1 MNLRLEK
8 LQQPRNFISFLIS
21 PFQLSVF
28 CFQVEGLCPRCHM
41 VCIDQQTGEKTVEP
55 LRTISEQFGGK
66 IRFGIYMT
74 YVGTIDGSKDCFLK
88 NYASMKPFTAVEDI
102 SR

>member
-1 MNLRLEK
+1 MY
-8 LQQPRNFISFLIS
+8 
-21 PFQLSVF
+21 F
-28 CFQVEGLCPRCHM
+28 CLQVEGLCPRCHM

-74 YVGTIDGSKDCFLK
+74 YVGTVDGSKDCYLK
-88 NYASMKPFTAVEDI
+88 NYASMKYFTADEDI